1 MGAICRFLVNSAS
14 KFLQNTSNIQNI
26 SVTLSVVSSLYMF
39 CKLLIYNY
47 KLQNNSEIT
56 NLFRALFYPELAYR
70 MGKEEGGMCMR

>member
-1 MGAICRFLVNSAS
+1 MFVI
-14 KFLQNTSNIQNI
+14 
-26 SVTLSVVSSLYMF
+26 SSLYMF

-47 KLQNNSEIT
+47 KLQNNSEVT